1 MTVSLKPVSDVKI
14 GVIGLGRTGR
24 KILERMRVRPA
35 WDVDAICYDCDLEVM
50 GVSNPWFGCECL
62 GVGMLHGLG
71 CGGQV
76 ELGQSVAFGSEET
89 IRAWL
94 AGKSMVLML
103 LGAGGGFSGGF
114 APEVADW
121 AREMG
126 IPVLCVACMPFSFEG
141 ISRIDSA
148 RRAIDVLRESSLA
161 VVTVELDDM
170 LLWAG
175 DESWAQP
182 VIELAIDWM
191 QEAASSVL
199 SLILE
204 EGLFAFDLTTL
215 RQVFDLGFSKTLF
228 ITGEGEGEKAVDDA
242 IQQIMGFADFRLPDS
257 EVIVDRMLV
266 SLRGGASLGVADVN
280 RINQTIS
287 KRFRKP
293 ARSFFGATIEEKES
307 KVTIGVFL
315 SIGLGGGEQA
325 SASAPD
331 AAGAG
336 ESESGLVPGTRM
348 RPSKPVSG
356 EKGDAQGYF
365 DVLIRDSNRGVFE
378 DTEPNLVNGEDLD
391 VPTFLRRGIR
401 IKT

>member
-14 GVIGLGRTGR
+14 GVIGLGRMGR
-24 KILERMRVRPA
+24 KVLERMRIRSA
-35 WDVDAICYDCDLEVM
+35 WDVDAVCYDCDLEVM
-50 GVSNPWFGCECL
+50 GVSSPWFGCECL

-89 IRAWL
+89 VRAWL
-94 AGKSMVLML
+94 VGKSMVVML

-121 AREMG
+121 AKEMG
-126 IPVLCVACMPFSFEG
+126 IPVLCVASMPFSFEG

-148 RRAIDVLRESSLA
+148 RRTIDILRDSSMA
-161 VVTVELDDM
+161 VVTVEMDDM

-182 VIELAIDWM
+182 VIELGLDWM
-191 QEAASSVL
+191 QHAAAS
-199 SLILE
+199 ILGLVE
-204 EGLFAFDLTTL
+204 EDGLFAFDLTTL

-228 ITGEGEGEKAVDDA
+228 ITGEGEGQNAVDDA
-242 IQQIMGFADFRLPDS
+242 ISQIMGFADLRLPDS

-266 SLRGGASLGVADVN
+266 ALNGGASLGVADVN

-293 ARSFFGATIEEKES
+293 ARSFFGATIEEGDA
-307 KVTIGVFL
+307 KVSIGVFL
-315 SIGLGGGEQA
+315 SIGLGGGEQGQ
-325 SASAPD
+325 SVVSDGGSTGDPEGGSVP
-331 AAGAG
+331 AAR
-336 ESESGLVPGTRM
+336 TR
-348 RPSKPVSG
+348 PLKPTGG

-365 DVLIRDSNRGVFE
+365 DVLIRESNRGVFE